1 MATNLKQGIEQLKND
16 AKRPEARERS
26 NLKTIYAGA
35 VKTKKRPRA
44 YNRLNLDD
52 AQRSVNHKLGGNGKE
67 AAKQGVSRQ
76 GVRYWK
82 DVDKAHSTKGGK

>member
-35 VKTKKRPRA
+35 VKTKK
-44 YNRLNLDD
+44 DQEHIID
-52 AQRSVNHKLGGNGKE
+52 
-67 AAKQGVSRQ
+67 
-76 GVRYWK
+76 
-82 DVDKAHSTKGGK
+82 